1 MYLSSNAKN
10 FDKEL
15 YVVYDCFTKASS
27 SCSTHGDW
35 LNGFSF
41 FIQKLSPHLEKI
53 AFYSVEI
60 GFKVEAD
67 PALLALAYAVSIAE
81 ERHPAANDF
90 VENELMV
97 QHYNDCVTT
106 KKRFLDMFPIKREL
120 TTKNFRYTKHK
131 FDVTQRK

>member
-1 MYLSSNAKN
+1 MYSIKRVPIYR
-10 FDKEL
+10 
-15 YVVYDCFTKASS
+15 YVFA
-27 SCSTHGDW
+27 
-35 LNGFSF
+35 
-41 FIQKLSPHLEKI
+41 
-53 AFYSVEI
+53 
-60 GFKVEAD
+60 
-67 PALLALAYAVSIAE
+67 AE

-120 TTKNFRYTKHK
+120 ITKNFRYTKHK